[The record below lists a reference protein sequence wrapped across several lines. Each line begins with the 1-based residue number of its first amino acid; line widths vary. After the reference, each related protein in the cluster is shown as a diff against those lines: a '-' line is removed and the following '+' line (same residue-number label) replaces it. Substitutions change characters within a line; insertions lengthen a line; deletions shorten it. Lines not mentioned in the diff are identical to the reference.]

1 MTEPT
6 TAAAATAHEPAIHP
20 VGALAIDAACVVAF
34 VALGRGSH
42 DEGGAIGGTLT
53 VAAPFL
59 IGLAV
64 AWVARSTPLGGRL
77 GTAWSTQ
84 FGVVAWLTTLVVG
97 MALRRTVFGRGTA
110 IAFVIV
116 ATLFLAL
123 FLVGWRAAARWAR
136 SRRRVPS

>member
-1 MTEPT
+1 MTT
-6 TAAAATAHEPAIHP
+6 TAAEPSIHP
-20 VGALAIDAACVVAF
+20 AVPLIVDAACVVAF
-34 VALGRGSH
+34 VALGRGAH
-42 DEGGAIGGTLT
+42 DEGGAIDGTIT

-59 IGLAV
+59 IGLAA
-64 AWVARSTPLGGRL
+64 AWLARLSPTGARFGNPMSHR
-77 GTAWSTQ
+77 

-97 MALRRTVFGRGTA
+97 MVLRRTVFGRGTA

-123 FLVGWRAAARWAR
+123 LLVGWRAAARWAR

>member
-1 MTEPT
+1 MTESST
-6 TAAAATAHEPAIHP
+6 TTTTTRDPAINSVVP
-20 VGALAIDAACVVAF
+20 LVVDAVCVVAF

-42 DEGGAIGGTLT
+42 DEGGALGGTLT

>member
-1 MTEPT
+1 MTDSHATT
-6 TAAAATAHEPAIHP
+6 TATRPSIHP
-20 VGALAIDAACVVAF
+20 AVPLIVDAACVVAF

-64 AWVARSTPLGGRL
+64 AWVARFTPAGTRL
-77 GTAWSTQ
+77 GAPTSHR

-97 MALRRTVFGRGTA
+97 MVLRRTVFGRGTA

>member
-1 MTEPT
+1 M
-6 TAAAATAHEPAIHP
+6 
-20 VGALAIDAACVVAF
+20 
-34 VALGRGSH
+34 
-42 DEGGAIGGTLT
+42 
-53 VAAPFL
+53 
-59 IGLAV
+59 
-64 AWVARSTPLGGRL
+64 AWVARFTPAGTRL
-77 GTAWSTQ
+77 GAPTSHR

>member
-1 MTEPT
+1 MTDSHATT
-6 TAAAATAHEPAIHP
+6 TATRPSIHP
-20 VGALAIDAACVVAF
+20 AVPLIVDAACVVAF

-42 DEGGAIGGTLT
+42 DEGGAIGGTLA

-64 AWVARSTPLGGRL
+64 AWLARLAPLSVRL
-77 GTAWSTQ
+77 GSSMSHR
-84 FGVVAWLTTLVVG
+84 FGVIAWLTTLVVG
-97 MALRRTVFGRGTA
+97 MALRRSIFGRGTA
-110 IAFVIV
+110 IAFIIV

-123 FLVGWRAAARWAR
+123 LLVGWRAAARWAR

>member
-1 MTEPT
+1 V
-6 TAAAATAHEPAIHP
+6 TASATDRTLAARTAVPI
-20 VGALAIDAACVVAF
+20 VVDALCVVGF
-34 VALGRGSH
+34 VAIGRGSH

-64 AWVARSTPLGGRL
+64 AWLARLVPSVRARL
-77 GTAWSTQ
+77 GAGDSVG
-84 FGVVAWLTTLVVG
+84 FGVAAWLITLVVG
-97 MALRRTVFGRGTA
+97 MVLRRTAFGRGTA

-116 ATLFLAL
+116 ATLFLCL

-136 SRRRVPS
+136 ARRRLPS